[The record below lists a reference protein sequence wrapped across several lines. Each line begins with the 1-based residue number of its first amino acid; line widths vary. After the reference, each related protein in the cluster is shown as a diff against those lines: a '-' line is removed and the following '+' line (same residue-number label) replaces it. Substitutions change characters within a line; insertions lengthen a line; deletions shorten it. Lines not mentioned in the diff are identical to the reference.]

1 MIVVAAGEQITRCF
15 FLSLAKV
22 KLSIISDKQ
31 ETKLKR
37 YGEQSLQNQKNL
49 VLTHKIGKQEV
60 AIRKKTLEAEMSET
74 AEMCVILTKR
84 LNFSMVQLAFI
95 EVTLWSNLASRTTS
109 SQEMWWW
116 G

>member
-1 MIVVAAGEQITRCF
+1 M
-15 FLSLAKV
+15 

-37 YGEQSLQNQKNL
+37 YGEQSLQNQKNPSANPQNRE
-49 VLTHKIGKQEV
+49 TGGSNK
-60 AIRKKTLEAEMSET
+60 KKTLEAEMSEI

-109 SQEMWWW
+109 SQEKWWW